1 MALSLWRLSSLISQE
16 PVFAWP
22 RSKAGVV
29 HDSDGNPV
37 GFTNPFAQGLQCLWC
52 VSVWLSP
59 VVLVLAVVAPI
70 VVAALALSTMVILL
84 DTVISFTRFG
94 RG

>member
-22 RSKAGVV
+22 RSKAGVL

-37 GFTNPFAQGLQCLWC
+37 GFTNHIAQGLQCLWC
-52 VSVWLSP
+52 ISVWLSP
-59 VVLVLAVVAPI
+59 LVFALFLIAPI
-70 VVAALALSTMVILL
+70 VVVVLALSTMTVLL
-84 DTVISFTRFG
+84 DTAISFTRFG